1 MVDVLRRFARVQAN
15 DGCNFG
21 SREHTAKTND
31 MYRDAV
37 QEVLLGCICIGRRY
51 DLATGI
57 SPLSS
62 VHAVPSRQVS
72 V

>member
-15 DGCNFG
+15 DGCNLAQG
-21 SREHTAKTND
+21 SIWETND

-57 SPLSS
+57 NPLSS
-62 VHAVPSRQVS
+62 AHAVPSRQVS
-72 V
+72 M